1 VSGFIY
7 GKGGEVDH
15 NTTIQLF
22 LALGIIVLAAKAAGY
37 ASSRLGQPAVLG
49 ELLVGILLGPSVLN
63 ILGWSLFT
71 DLHLGETIQQVAEI
85 GVLLLMFSAGLEVR
99 LDDLRRVGRVAV
111 YSGGLGVVAPV
122 LMATPA
128 ALLAGYHL
136 EAALFIGIAM
146 AATSVSISAQT
157 MLELGVLRAKEGL
170 ALLGAAVI
178 DDILAI
184 ILLSVLVAVSVTGG
198 GLAEVIGVIV
208 RLVAFIVV
216 ATAAGWVILP
226 RLANRV
232 AQLSISSGTLA
243 LAISAALLF
252 GWGAEALGGMAA
264 ITGAFIAG
272 LCLGRTHGDGRHT
285 IESGLHSLNYAL
297 LVPVFFVSIGLRTDL
312 HQLSLADLPF
322 ALVLLAVAVASK
334 IIGSGGGAR
343 LGGFDGRSGLR
354 VGVGMVSRGEVG
366 LIIGSIGLQYGL
378 IPLAVFP
385 QIVLVILV
393 TTLIT
398 PPMVRWAFRQPETK
412 PAVAVAYGE
421 E

>member
-1 VSGFIY
+1 MA
-7 GKGGEVDH
+7 H
-15 NTTIQLF
+15 NATIQLF
-22 LALGIIVLAAKAAGY
+22 LVLGIIVLAAKTAGY

-49 ELLVGILLGPSVLN
+49 ELLIGILLGPSVLN
-63 ILGWSLFT
+63 ILGWQPFA
-71 DLHLGETIQQVAEI
+71 DLHLGETIQQLAEI

-128 ALLAGYHL
+128 ALLAGYNL
-136 EAALFIGIAM
+136 EAALFIGMAM

-184 ILLSVLVAVSVTGG
+184 ILLSVLVAISVTGG

-208 RLVAFIVV
+208 RLVVFVAV
-216 ATAAGWVILP
+216 ATAAGWFVLP
-226 RLANRV
+226 WLENRV

-252 GWGAEALGGMAA
+252 GWAAETLGGMAA

-272 LCLGRTHGDGRHT
+272 LGLGRTHGDARHT
-285 IESGLHSLNYAL
+285 IEIGLHGLNYAL
-297 LVPVFFVSIGLRTDL
+297 LVPIFFVSIGLRTDL
-312 HQLSLADLPF
+312 HQLALSDMPF
-322 ALVLLAVAVASK
+322 ALLLLALAVASK

-366 LIIGSIGLQYGL
+366 LIIGSVGLQYGL
-378 IPLAVFP
+378 IPADVFP

-398 PPMVRWAFRQPETK
+398 PPMVRWAFRQPK
-412 PAVAVAYGE
+412 LNPAVAVAYGE

>member
-1 VSGFIY
+1 MG
-7 GKGGEVDH
+7 H
-15 NTTIQLF
+15 NATIQLF

-63 ILGWSLFT
+63 ILGWQPFA
-71 DLHLGETIQQVAEI
+71 DLHLGETIQQLAEI

-128 ALLAGYHL
+128 ALLAGYNL
-136 EAALFIGIAM
+136 EASLFIGMAM

-198 GLAEVIGVIV
+198 GLAEVIGVLV
-208 RLVAFIVV
+208 RLVAFVVV
-216 ATAAGWVILP
+216 ATAAGWFVLP
-226 RLANRV
+226 WLENRV

-243 LAISAALLF
+243 LAISSALLF
-252 GWGAEALGGMAA
+252 GWAAETLGGMAA

-272 LCLGRTHGDGRHT
+272 LGLGRTHGDARHT
-285 IESGLHSLNYAL
+285 IESGLHGLNYAL
-297 LVPVFFVSIGLRTDL
+297 LVPIFFVSIGLRTDL
-312 HQLSLADLPF
+312 RQLSLSDLPF
-322 ALVLLAVAVASK
+322 ALVLLALAVASK

-366 LIIGSIGLQYGL
+366 LIIGSVGLQYGL
-378 IPLAVFP
+378 IPADAFP

-398 PPMVRWAFRQPETK
+398 PPMVRWAFRQPK
-412 PAVAVAYGE
+412 VNPAVAVAYGE

>member
-1 VSGFIY
+1 MG
-7 GKGGEVDH
+7 H
-15 NTTIQLF
+15 NATIQLF

-63 ILGWSLFT
+63 ILGWQPFA
-71 DLHLGETIQQVAEI
+71 DLHLGETIQQLAEI

-128 ALLAGYHL
+128 ALLAGYNL
-136 EAALFIGIAM
+136 EASLFIGMAM

-198 GLAEVIGVIV
+198 GLAEVIGVLV
-208 RLVAFIVV
+208 RLVAFVVV
-216 ATAAGWVILP
+216 ATAAGWFVLP
-226 RLANRV
+226 WLENRV

-243 LAISAALLF
+243 LAISSALLF
-252 GWGAEALGGMAA
+252 GWAAEMLGGMAA

-272 LCLGRTHGDGRHT
+272 LGLGRTHGDARRT
-285 IESGLHSLNYAL
+285 IESGLHGLNYAL
-297 LVPVFFVSIGLRTDL
+297 LVPIFFVSIGLRTDL
-312 HQLSLADLPF
+312 RQLSLSDLPF
-322 ALVLLAVAVASK
+322 ALVLLALAVASK

-366 LIIGSIGLQYGL
+366 LIIGSVGLQYGL
-378 IPLAVFP
+378 IPADAFP

-398 PPMVRWAFRQPETK
+398 PPMVRWAFRQPK
-412 PAVAVAYGE
+412 VNPAVAVAYGE